1 MQEPSQFWMINPG
14 FVMVQFYFWQ
24 IDLSGIS
31 EAPQDVILRDAIG
44 IVSVDLDI
52 VAGAVANGDDA
63 SLMVC
68 MQKSGIGIG
77 KS

>member
-1 MQEPSQFWMINPG
+1 MINPG
-14 FVMVQFYFWQ
+14 FVMVQVYFWQ
-24 IDLSGIS
+24 VDLSGIS
-31 EAPQDVILRDAIG
+31 EASQDVILWDAIG
-44 IVSVDLDI
+44 IVSVDLDM